1 MYAPCLAHVKRY
13 VWAGNDSGRA
23 WGAHMPDNNE
33 RLTMSVPEA
42 GKKYF
47 DLSRDASYAAAQ
59 RGDIPTIRVG
69 RLLRVPVRAMERL
82 LDGVDGAG
90 AA

>member
-1 MYAPCLAHVKRY
+1 
-13 VWAGNDSGRA
+13 
-23 WGAHMPDNNE
+23 MPDNNE

-69 RLLRVPVRAMERL
+69 RLLRVPVAAMDRKLESADR
-82 LDGVDGAG
+82 
-90 AA
+90 